1 MLSRKT
7 QRETRK
13 MSEAEHKS
21 KLEPDPICENCGNDL
36 ACEGETMC
44 LECLEAEAGE
54 TESDAGN

>member
-1 MLSRKT
+1 
-7 QRETRK
+7 